1 MRLSIDSV
9 IIGCKFVHLIVR
21 GYHWKGAKHS
31 YYTAVRTQAGQGRA
45 KSSSYCKA
53 CLMRHFKLNKTASGS
68 IRVGHIRE
76 SDVLEAKTRV
86 CISLA
91 RFEDNHFQ
99 PTS

>member
-1 MRLSIDSV
+1 M
-9 IIGCKFVHLIVR
+9 C
-21 GYHWKGAKHS
+21 
-31 YYTAVRTQAGQGRA
+31 
-45 KSSSYCKA
+45 
-53 CLMRHFKLNKTASGS
+53 HFKLTKTASES